1 MTHLPESFNRG
12 NQTMQDTTDKHHGRD
27 RGRNTTSPLAMPGR
41 GWKDTLLRVK
51 RQVEA
56 NHATLIAASIAFY
69 AFLGIFPAIAA
80 FISIWGLAFDPQQ
93 VQGQIEML
101 SSVLPEDAA
110 SIIRQQALSVNNSA
124 GTGMS
129 ITAVAGLVF
138 TVYSASK
145 GMKGL
150 MAGLNIIYGEKEERG
165 LIKLTLMTWVL
176 TGAMMLMTIL
186 TLGTIAVLPPLIAWL
201 PFGETLTTLLTYI
214 RWPILLMLVISAITV
229 LYRYGPDRAPS
240 RVRWVSVG
248 SVTATLLWALGSIGF
263 SIYVRN
269 FSNYNQTYGT
279 IGAVMVLLLWF
290 WLSAFIVLLGAA
302 LNCELERQT
311 REDTTTGKPR
321 PMGKR
326 GAWAADTV
334 ARDAH
339 DIGEN
344 AFTDASSVPTG
355 EDRHRE
361 S

>member
-1 MTHLPESFNRG
+1 
-12 NQTMQDTTDKHHGRD
+12 MQDTTDKPHGKN
-27 RGRNTTSPLAMPGR
+27 RGHDSGSPLAMPGR
-41 GWKDTLLRVK
+41 GWKDTLFRVK

-110 SIIRQQALSVNNSA
+110 SIIRQQALSVNSSA

-129 ITAVAGLVF
+129 ITAVAGLAF

-145 GMKGL
+145 GMRGL

-165 LIKLTLMTWVL
+165 LIKLTLMTWFL
-176 TGAMMLMTIL
+176 TGAMMVMTIL

-201 PFGETLTTLLTYI
+201 PFGETLTALLTYI
-214 RWPILLMLVISAITV
+214 RWPILLLLVISAITI

-240 RVRWVSVG
+240 RVGWLSVG
-248 SVTATLLWALGSIGF
+248 SITATLLWALGSIGF

-269 FSNYNQTYGT
+269 FGNYNQTYGT

-311 REDTTTGKPR
+311 KKDTTTGKPQ

-334 ARDAH
+334 ARDDK
-339 DIGEN
+339 DIGQN
-344 AFTDASSVPTG
+344 AFTDASSV
-355 EDRHRE
+355 ESDNRSDRTD
-361 S
+361 

>member
-1 MTHLPESFNRG
+1 
-12 NQTMQDTTDKHHGRD
+12 
-27 RGRNTTSPLAMPGR
+27 
-41 GWKDTLLRVK
+41 
-51 RQVEA
+51 
-56 NHATLIAASIAFY
+56 
-69 AFLGIFPAIAA
+69 
-80 FISIWGLAFDPQQ
+80 
-93 VQGQIEML
+93 ML

-165 LIKLTLMTWVL
+165 LIKLTLMTWML
-176 TGAMMLMTIL
+176 TGAMMVMTIL

-201 PFGETLTTLLTYI
+201 PFGDTLTALLTYI
-214 RWPILLMLVISAITV
+214 RWPILLMLVITAITI

-240 RVRWVSVG
+240 RVSWISVG
-248 SVTATLLWALGSIGF
+248 SVTATLLWAVGSICF

-269 FSNYNQTYGT
+269 FSSYNQTYGT

-311 REDTTTGKPR
+311 REDTTTGKPK

-334 ARDAH
+334 ASDDR
-339 DIGEN
+339 DIGQN

-355 EDRHRE
+355 EDRHKQD
-361 S
+361 

>member
-1 MTHLPESFNRG
+1 
-12 NQTMQDTTDKHHGRD
+12 MQDTTNKPHANNRGRD
-27 RGRNTTSPLAMPGR
+27 SISPLTIPGR

-110 SIIRQQALSVNNSA
+110 SIIRQQALSVNNNA

-145 GMKGL
+145 GMRGL
-150 MAGLNIIYGEKEERG
+150 MAGLNIVYGEKEERG
-165 LIKLTLMTWVL
+165 LIKLTLVTWVL
-176 TGAMMLMTIL
+176 TGAMMVMTIV
-186 TLGTIAVLPPLIAWL
+186 TLGTIALLPPLIAWL
-201 PFGETLTTLLTYI
+201 PFGDTLSTLLTYI
-214 RWPILLMLVISAITV
+214 RWPILLLLVISAITI

-240 RVRWVSVG
+240 RVGWLSVG

-269 FSNYNQTYGT
+269 FSSYNQTYGT

-311 REDTTTGKPR
+311 GEDTTTGKPR

-339 DIGEN
+339 DIGKN
-344 AFTDASSVPTG
+344 AFTEAGRSPE
-355 EDRHRE
+355 EDVRRE
-361 S
+361 